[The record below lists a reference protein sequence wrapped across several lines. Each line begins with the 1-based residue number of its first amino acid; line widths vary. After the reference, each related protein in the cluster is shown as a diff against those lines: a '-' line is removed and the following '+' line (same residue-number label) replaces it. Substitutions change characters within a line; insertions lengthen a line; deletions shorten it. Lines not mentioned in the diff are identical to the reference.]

1 MAAGQ
6 PVLRQELAGTRSSG
20 PARHEASRVFFQPT
34 TAQMTKATH
43 TTSAAATIT

>member
-1 MAAGQ
+1 MGNRSCARNSRGHGQ
-6 PVLRQELAGTRSSG
+6 VAQPATR
-20 PARHEASRVFFQPT
+20 PSRVFFQPT